1 MIYKKYIYIFKKCE
15 TVFSEWIESEV
26 VIICFKYLF
35 INIDTQVTFANWS
48 EPLVYTFSE
57 FSEVSFCL
65 DMFWE

>member
-35 INIDTQVTFANWS
+35 INIDTQVTFASWS
-48 EPLVYTFSE
+48 EPLVYAFSE
-57 FSEVSFCL
+57 FSEVSFC
-65 DMFWE
+65 